1 MKMPKL
7 FSIFKKDRIK
17 YDQLKIAKFP
27 SYHDSISQKSL
38 RKVTH
43 ISAQKFSKIKSS
55 KHNHSRSRHNI
66 NIITDYKHEVII

>member
-1 MKMPKL
+1 MKMPKF

-38 RKVTH
+38 RKVTQ
-43 ISAQKFSKIKSS
+43 ISAQAKQNQVIK
-55 KHNHSRSRHNI
+55 
-66 NIITDYKHEVII
+66 T